1 MWQEFSR
8 LFSGKSG
15 RIVIS
20 ALYIIFIYTYVR
32 KWVLSNEISI
42 SWLIIHVVVISIL
55 IYVAVETLFPGSGDG
70 IPKFYSNFDILISS
84 LLSLFF
90 FSWTIYLVIS
100 DSMNLLFYTV
110 SITLGITFLLEFL
123 SNMGGRNLTR

>member
-20 ALYIIFIYTYVR
+20 ALYVVFIYTYVR
-32 KWVLSNEISI
+32 KWILSNELSV
-42 SWLIIHVVVISIL
+42 SWLIIHIVVVSTL

-70 IPKFYSNFDILISS
+70 IRKFYSNFDVLISG

-100 DSMNLLFYTV
+100 DSTNLLFYTV
-110 SITLGITFLLEFL
+110 STTLGVTFLLESL
-123 SNMGGRNLTR
+123 SNMREEEI